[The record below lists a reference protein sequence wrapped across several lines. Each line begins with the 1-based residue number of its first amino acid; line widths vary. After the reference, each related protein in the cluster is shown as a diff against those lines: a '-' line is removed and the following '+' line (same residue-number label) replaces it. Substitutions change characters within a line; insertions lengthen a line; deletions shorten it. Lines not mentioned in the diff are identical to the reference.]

1 MKGGY
6 LLMRDEN
13 KEYINN
19 DELDV
24 ESTVD
29 LNDSFGNV
37 TIITDGEF
45 LEDGDIIE
53 LTDKEEYVDEP

>member
-1 MKGGY
+1 
-6 LLMRDEN
+6 MRDEN